1 MVKLSKKRGEQ
12 VAVTEAPWDLFPGE
26 SDHKIFQFIR
36 YWRDNRES
44 PDFSIFSLDTD
55 VKILSVVF
63 SALFPD
69 IKFIIKSQRS
79 NHTYFYPGKFID
91 YMQQNFVAAYTKDL
105 SSTQAQRT

>member
-1 MVKLSKKRGEQ
+1 M
-12 VAVTEAPWDLFPGE
+12 
-26 SDHKIFQFIR
+26 
-36 YWRDNRES
+36 
-44 PDFSIFSLDTD
+44 
-55 VKILSVVF
+55 KILSVVF

-69 IKFIIKSQRS
+69 IKLIIKSQRS

>member
-1 MVKLSKKRGEQ
+1 M
-12 VAVTEAPWDLFPGE
+12 
-26 SDHKIFQFIR
+26 
-36 YWRDNRES
+36 
-44 PDFSIFSLDTD
+44 IFSLDTD
-55 VKILSVVF
+55 VKILSLVF

-69 IKFIIKSQRS
+69 IKLIIKSLGN